1 VIVYVL
7 FFGTGMAYAVVSRK
21 MGAWSYKAGIAVALV
36 AGFAFGVVQHGPC
49 RGLEKSGEPGVL
61 QRAHA
66 EPTQPEL
73 KPTASGSVKTCLS
86 PHIRF
91 ARMDANSEKH
101 YLDACLSVSGHVA
114 WALWIPRQ

>member
-1 VIVYVL
+1 MIVYVL

-49 RGLEKSGEPGVL
+49 HGLEKSGEPGVL

-73 KPTASGSVKTCLS
+73 KPNS
-86 PHIRF
+86 IRF
-91 ARMDANSEKH
+91 GENLFVTSH
-101 YLDACLSVSGHVA
+101 SVCAYGCE
-114 WALWIPRQ
+114 